1 MSLGEEKY
9 SYIRV
14 FRKVLIPQKVVV
26 VVEVYK
32 ERERGRG
39 EIREFIVK
47 KIVFNKLRKNFKS
60 ITLLLIFFFQYNNM
74 L

>member
-26 VVEVYK
+26 VVVEVYK
-32 ERERGRG
+32 ER
-39 EIREFIVK
+39 
-47 KIVFNKLRKNFKS
+47 
-60 ITLLLIFFFQYNNM
+60 
-74 L
+74 